1 MWDRPERRERK
12 GHGKTQTKG
21 NLTVSLI
28 QLSFKGKC
36 WELNSVLGGRQEQA
50 VVRKLFQVRV
60 YDNLP
65 EEERDQ
71 NL

>member
-1 MWDRPERRERK
+1 MRGRPEKGKRK

-36 WELNSVLGGRQEQA
+36 WELNSVLMGGRTGCS
-50 VVRKLFQVRV
+50 
-60 YDNLP
+60 
-65 EEERDQ
+65 
-71 NL
+71 